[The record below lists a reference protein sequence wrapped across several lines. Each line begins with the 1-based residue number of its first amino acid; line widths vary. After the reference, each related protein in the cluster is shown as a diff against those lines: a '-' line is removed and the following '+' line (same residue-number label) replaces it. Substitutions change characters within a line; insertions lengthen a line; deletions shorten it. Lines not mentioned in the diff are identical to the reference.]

1 MKHILTILTAF
12 ALCALP
18 FSAQAQSEEDYL
30 PKAGD
35 FGFSVSANP
44 ISQIVKGTSA
54 TQPLVSIAGKYMLS
68 NKTAMFL
75 NVGWVYNYTNNK
87 YYTVDDLALYNNPF
101 SEDKVIDSRENHITG
116 LNLSLGAE
124 YRIGKGKVQGV
135 FGGGIMYSFSYSDS
149 RYSYGNA
156 ITAFNQEPS
165 SYYYGTTGMWWDD
178 QNNQYNYNYVKPGM
192 YYTRTTRAFQG
203 TPTHYVGLTG
213 FAGVEWFVAPRL
225 SVGARLN
232 LTAAYYFTNGTY
244 ETVEGYNNLTGRV
257 EEWTDLAYPSS
268 CGVIFNSSNVGLDIS
283 FNVYF

>member
-68 NKTAMFL
+68 NKTAMYL
-75 NVGWVYNYTNNK
+75 NVGWVYNYANDK
-87 YYTVDDLALYNNPF
+87 HYTVDDLALYNNPF
-101 SEDKVIDSRENHITG
+101 SEDKVIDSRESHITG

-156 ITAFNQEPS
+156 ITAFNQMPS
-165 SYYYGTTGMWWDD
+165 SYRKGNFVQDPHT
-178 QNNQYNYNYVKPGM
+178 QQYNYVKPGM

-257 EEWTDLAYPSS
+257 EEWTDLASPSS
-268 CGVIFNSSNVGLDIS
+268 CGVIFNSNNVGLDIS

>member
-44 ISQIVKGTSA
+44 ISQIVGTSA

-68 NKTAMFL
+68 NKTAMYL
-75 NVGWVYNYTNNK
+75 NVGWVYNYHSDK
-87 YYTVDDLALYNNPF
+87 RYIQDDAAITLNPF
-101 SEDKVIDSRENHITG
+101 SEAKVIDNLENQITG
-116 LNLSLGAE
+116 LNISLGAE
-124 YRIGKGKVQGV
+124 YRVGKGKVQGV
-135 FGGGIMYSFSYSDS
+135 FGGGVMYAFSYYDR

-156 ITAFNQEPS
+156 ITSINQNPS
-165 SYYYGTTGMWWDD
+165 SAYSSFTS
-178 QNNQYNYNYVKPGM
+178 VEAAPGF
-192 YYTRTTRAFQG
+192 TSLRILRNFNG
-203 TPTHYVGLTG
+203 DPTHYVGLTG
-213 FAGVEWFVAPRL
+213 FAGVEWFVAPQL

-232 LTAAYYFTNGTY
+232 LTAAYYFTNGSYYTA
-244 ETVEGYNNLTGRV
+244 EGYNYLKGQV
-257 EEWTDLAYPSS
+257 EEWTELEYPSS